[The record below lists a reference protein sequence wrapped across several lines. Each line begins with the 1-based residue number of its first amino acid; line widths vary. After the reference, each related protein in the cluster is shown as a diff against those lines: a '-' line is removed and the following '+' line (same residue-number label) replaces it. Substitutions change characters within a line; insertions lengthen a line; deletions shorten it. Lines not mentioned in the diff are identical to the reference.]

1 MHYLSRFIRSSLCAT
16 ASVCVFPRSCTATTA
31 HSLFAVLPM
40 ELRETL
46 PCQCRGIRCSRCACV
61 QQHVS
66 QSTALKCPAGGEEEH
81 TVRAVEVFRGM
92 LRVWGTDQCQCI
104 QVRLSLHVARD
115 KLPVHSTR
123 DSLLYRDYVVRV
135 ACVHV
140 DVTLQRACPLA
151 VQGAGCCEI
160 PGLLRHNC
168 KLLQSRCRMKN
179 VTLDR

>member
-1 MHYLSRFIRSSLCAT
+1 MHDLSRVIRSNLCAT

-40 ELRETL
+40 ELRETQ

-81 TVRAVEVFRGM
+81 TVCAVEVFRGM
-92 LRVWGTDQCQCI
+92 LRVWGTDQCQCF

-115 KLPVHSTR
+115 KLPVRSTR
-123 DSLLYRDYVVRV
+123 DSLSYRDYVVRV
-135 ACVHV
+135 VCVHV
-140 DVTLQRACPLA
+140 DVPYLCSVLVPWPSREPDA
-151 VQGAGCCEI
+151 VRYLDFCATTVSCCN
-160 PGLLRHNC
+160 H
-168 KLLQSRCRMKN
+168 
-179 VTLDR
+179 VVA